1 MKPDCWPLSEPA
13 WLTRSIC
20 TPGTVRMNAHG
31 SRELGSLL
39 SSSLLTVV
47 PVPIFFESITGVM
60 ASTVTVSATLA
71 SLAAMVTSTL
81 TPMLTITVRWVVAK
95 PVRATDTV

>member
-31 SRELGSLL
+31 SREFGSF
-39 SSSLLTVV
+39 SSSSAVTVV
-47 PVPIFFESITGVM
+47 PVPIFLVSITGVA
-60 ASTVTVSATLA
+60 ASTVTVSETLATLA
-71 SLAAMVTSTL
+71 VTATSTL
-81 TPMLTITVRWVVAK
+81 TPALTITVRCVVAK
-95 PVRATDTV
+95 PPSATATV